1 MRNVADPAS
10 AGDPVIGRLTEFIYD
25 ECCGFGSP
33 APAYLLNR
41 NTCWLVLKKIDKIT
55 GAETQEHC
63 RPLRCPSLRAKT
75 DLGIRAL

>member
-1 MRNVADPAS
+1 MMSVADS
-10 AGDPVIGRLTEFIYD
+10 DPQHLPTGI
-25 ECCGFGSP
+25 
-33 APAYLLNR
+33 LLNR